1 MPRKVQFTAEEIVD
15 AAWELVRENGWEG
28 LSVKAVAKKIGS
40 STMPVY
46 SYFENLESLKDA
58 VTMKGWETLMA
69 YEKKTYTGDVWV
81 DQSMGYIR
89 FAMEHRHLFYAM
101 FDGRNVELQSK
112 MLWKHW
118 QSLVESLED
127 YQDLKDLEAEQRFL
141 IRYSRAM
148 MTHGVATAVLDKR
161 GKLLQAEGVIENLIT
176 AASKAI
182 LEGFKKIYSLEDS
195 NIAFWDKEIKSFFQ
209 QVKDRQKEKN
219 R

>member
-15 AAWELVRENGWEG
+15 AAWELVREKGWEG
-28 LSVKAVAKKIGS
+28 LSVTAVAKKIGS

-46 SYFENLESLKDA
+46 SYFENLDSLKDA
-58 VTMKGWETLMA
+58 VTKKGWEILMA
-69 YEKKTYTGDVWV
+69 YEKKNYTGDVWV

-89 FAMEHRHLFYAM
+89 FAMEHTHLFYAM

-161 GKLLQAEGVIENLIT
+161 GKFLQAEGMIENLIT

-182 LEGFKKIYSLEDS
+182 LEGFKKTYTLEDS
-195 NIAFWDKEIKSFFQ
+195 NIAFLDKEINSFFE
-209 QVKDRQKEKN
+209 QVKKLQQENK
-219 R
+219 

>member
-89 FAMEHRHLFYAM
+89 FAMEQRHLFYAM

-161 GKLLQAEGVIENLIT
+161 GKLLQAEGVIENLIS

-195 NIAFWDKEIKSFFQ
+195 NIAFLDKKIKSLFE
-209 QVKDRQKEKN
+209 QVKELQQEKN